1 MSTIQHENQPNIQ
14 AYELCGLELQ
24 EIRREVLETIAESH
38 RLDSETKMLQAE
50 VFQSIPEI
58 IQRSLMK

>member
-1 MSTIQHENQPNIQ
+1 MSTIQHENQQNIQ

-50 VFQSIPEI
+50 VSQSIPEI

>member
-1 MSTIQHENQPNIQ
+1 MSTTQLENQQNIQ

-24 EIRREVLETIAESH
+24 EIRHELLETIAESH

-50 VFQSIPEI
+50 VSQSIPEI
-58 IQRSLMK
+58 IQRFIK